1 MFENMLKLVED
12 KDKRKKMN
20 VRKFF
25 NNTFGQ
31 VLNNAMFQLKK
42 KQDKEQD
49 NEELFTHQGAIKFVA
64 HYLQTN
70 LPDGE
75 LQNLG
80 DSSDEA

>member
-42 KQDKEQD
+42 RQAREQD
-49 NEELFTHQGAIKFVA
+49 NEELFSHQGSIKFVA
-64 HYLQTN
+64 QYLQAN
-70 LPDGE
+70 LPEGE

-80 DSSDEA
+80 DSSDEM